1 MNRAVDK
8 WIDDHKEELIEALR
22 ANLSIASV
30 KDTEH
35 AGEGAPFG
43 PMIRKALDD
52 ALARGKALGF
62 DTVDYDGYCG
72 AIDMAGGKEQLGV
85 ICHLDVVPEGTGWTY
100 PPTAAKYTTASFMP
114 AAPWT
119 TRAPRLRRCMP

>member
-35 AGEGAPFG
+35 ASEGYSASGENESVG
-43 PMIRKALDD
+43 
-52 ALARGKALGF
+52 ALA
-62 DTVDYDGYCG
+62 T
-72 AIDMAGGKEQLGV
+72 
-85 ICHLDVVPEGTGWTY
+85 
-100 PPTAAKYTTASFMP
+100 
-114 AAPWT
+114 
-119 TRAPRLRRCMP
+119 

>member
-85 ICHLDVVPEGTGWTY
+85 YAIWTLCRRARAGRI

>member
-35 AGEGAPFG
+35 ASEGAPFG

-62 DTVDYDGYCG
+62 DAVDYDGYCG
-72 AIDMAGGKEQLGV
+72 AIDMAGGDEQLGV
-85 ICHLDVVPEGTGWTY
+85 ICHLDVVR
-100 PPTAAKYTTASFMP
+100 TAQAQRKAHT
-114 AAPWT
+114 
-119 TRAPRLRRCMP
+119 RLRRGKRHELPEAL

>member
-35 AGEGAPFG
+35 ASEGAPFG

-52 ALARGKALGF
+52 ALGRGKALGF

-72 AIDMAGGKEQLGV
+72 AIDMPGGDEQLGV

-100 PPTAAKYTTASFMP
+100 PP
-114 AAPWT
+114 
-119 TRAPRLRRCMP
+119 